1 MGADFVDNY
10 FGDVLNALGK
20 RFLLDTITNV
30 VGSVTNTVNNVVTTA
45 QNTISAAQLVGQIL
59 WDNAFGP
66 SLDLFLNCIYHFK
79 KDN

>member
-1 MGADFVDNY
+1 MKVILVIFL
-10 FGDVLNALGK
+10 VLNITFPAFTEE
-20 RFLLDTITNV
+20 RFLLDTVTNV
-30 VGSVTNTVNNVVTTA
+30 VNGVNNVVTTA